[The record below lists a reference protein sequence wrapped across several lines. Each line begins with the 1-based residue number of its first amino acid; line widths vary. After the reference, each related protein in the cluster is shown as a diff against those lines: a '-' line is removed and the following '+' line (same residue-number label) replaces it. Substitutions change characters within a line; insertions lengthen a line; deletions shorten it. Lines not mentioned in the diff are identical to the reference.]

1 MMAPKANLTPT
12 HRLSAFLSGQPS
24 TIIGQKCKNCTGC
37 LQHCVSYDGPQPKW
51 RPELAA
57 LRRKPRNQAM
67 LCDVDVEPDS
77 DEAANL
83 RMETLANTF
92 ANDSAATR
100 AKCLQAFLASRVSSG
115 SQHLSPHLEDH
126 PELRERDFVDPY
138 P

>member
-1 MMAPKANLTPT
+1 
-12 HRLSAFLSGQPS
+12 
-24 TIIGQKCKNCTGC
+24 
-37 LQHCVSYDGPQPKW
+37 
-51 RPELAA
+51 
-57 LRRKPRNQAM
+57 
-67 LCDVDVEPDS
+67 
-77 DEAANL
+77 
-83 RMETLANTF
+83 METLANTF